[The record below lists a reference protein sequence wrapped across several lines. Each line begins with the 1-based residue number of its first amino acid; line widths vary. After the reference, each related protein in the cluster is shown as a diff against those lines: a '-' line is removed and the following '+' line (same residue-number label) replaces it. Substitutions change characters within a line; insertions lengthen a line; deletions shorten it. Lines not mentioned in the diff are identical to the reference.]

1 MKRVLVSFLGGILLP
16 VSLFS
21 LASFVSWLLPQY
33 DLGVTKIGETLAPG
47 YIFAPV
53 ALPIYAYIIFP
64 VPVYYFISP
73 IWFGFIASAVFD
85 FFLYAI
91 LTFIVIKY
99 FELFDARS
107 KTEPNAPPPP
117 PEAYSISDL

>member
-1 MKRVLVSFLGGILLP
+1 MKRVFVSFLGGILLP
-16 VSLFS
+16 VLLFS
-21 LASFVSWLLPQY
+21 IASLVSWLLPQY

-64 VPVYYFISP
+64 IPVYHILSP
-73 IWFGFIASAVFD
+73 IWFGFIASAIFD

-91 LTFIVIKY
+91 LTFIAVKY
-99 FELFDARS
+99 FALFEPR
-107 KTEPNAPPPP
+107 KNREPNAMPPP
-117 PEAYSISDL
+117 PEIYKNI